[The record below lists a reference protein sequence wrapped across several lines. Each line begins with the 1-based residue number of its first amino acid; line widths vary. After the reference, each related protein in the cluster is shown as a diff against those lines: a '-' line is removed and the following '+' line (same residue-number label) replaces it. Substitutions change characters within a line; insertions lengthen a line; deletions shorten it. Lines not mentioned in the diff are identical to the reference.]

1 MPRTSNIAATVQ
13 TPATGAIGMSDMN
26 AATRIYSDLNRYNVA
41 GGFTS
46 SDETTKVG
54 GTWNNKASLSEMWSW
69 YARRM
74 FPIPQGTNI
83 DSFHKSQ
90 LTNQGTLG
98 TVGTSHQTFDGDK
111 KPVKFSDF
119 RDHTCLQYY
128 ERVKPR
134 AEVSGYADVK
144 NGAYSQ
150 RFLGHG
156 TGDTVKVTCDGIT
169 KTATAGS
176 VVSFLLGATKR
187 VHAAT
192 TSWHFRQVNDHA
204 FNKSHHPVQLD
215 WTASSGVTIKTTN
228 KAVMI
233 GLASSDWFGTVYY
246 QSWCI
251 PYGGVTAGWGKW
263 LQFNGTFPLMSF
275 TKYTGVGFGD
285 MGQGSWS
292 YAPGTTDG
300 SGNSRDP
307 LPGTYT
313 YVDMVDFGVGQ
324 PNTWAVKVGGDNNSK
339 VTLPTLGLSFTG
351 AGFSTD
357 MPPSQN
363 FTLPAGANR
372 YQKIEVEVTNGT
384 STGTYQGRNPCAV
397 AAAIWNTSK
406 PEQVVAIGK
415 SNTNYAFGDER
426 HKLTWTSR
434 QSGNW
439 YNGIMVCTDMGS
451 RVSSGHV
458 WGDPMMST
466 PTWGEQLN
474 WINWG
479 TTGVPAQYL
488 HWITKVGYDFYT
500 GEVHVGEAP
509 AVNHFKFF

>member
-1 MPRTSNIAATVQ
+1 MPRTSNVKATVQ

-26 AATRIYSDLNRYNVA
+26 AATRVYADHKRNYVH

-46 SDETTKVG
+46 SDETAKVG
-54 GTWNNKASLSEMWSW
+54 GSWNNKASLSEMWSW

-83 DSFHKSQ
+83 DNYHKSQ
-90 LTNQGTLG
+90 ITNQGTLG
-98 TVGTSHQTFDGDK
+98 SVGALHQTFDGGK
-111 KPVKFSDF
+111 NPVKFSDF

-134 AEVSGYADVK
+134 AAVGGYADAK

-156 TGDTVKVTCDGIT
+156 TGDIVKVTCDSIA
-169 KTATAGS
+169 KTTSAGG
-176 VVSFLLGATKR
+176 VVSFSLGATKR
-187 VHAAT
+187 VHSR
-192 TSWHFRQVNDHA
+192 TSSWSFRQANDHA
-204 FNKSHHPVQLD
+204 FNKSHHPVKLE
-215 WTASSGVTIKTTN
+215 WTASSGVTIRTTN

-233 GLASSDWFGTVYY
+233 GIASSDWYGAIYY
-246 QSWCI
+246 QTWNI
-251 PYGGVTAGWGKW
+251 PYGGVLAGWGKW
-263 LQFNGTFPLMSF
+263 LQFNGSFPQLSF

-292 YAPGTTDG
+292 YAMNATDNA
-300 SGNSRDP
+300 GNSRNP
-307 LPGTYT
+307 LPGTYI
-313 YVDMVDFGVGQ
+313 YVDHVDFGVGQ
-324 PNTWAVKVGGDNNSK
+324 PNTWAIKVGGDDASK
-339 VTLPTLGLSFTG
+339 VSLPTLGLSFTG
-351 AGFSTD
+351 ASYSSD
-357 MPPSQN
+357 MPPSHT

-372 YQKIEVEVTNGT
+372 YQKIEVEVKNG
-384 STGTYQGRNPCAV
+384 SVPHQFQGRNPCAV

-415 SNTNYAFGDER
+415 SNTDYAFGPDKA
-426 HKLTWTSR
+426 KLTWTSR
-434 QSGNW
+434 QSGN
-439 YNGIMVCTDMGS
+439 YNNGIMVCTDKGN

-474 WINWG
+474 WTNWG
-479 TTGVPAQYL
+479 TGEAPKYA
-488 HWITKVGYDFYT
+488 HWIQKVGYDLYT
-500 GEVHVGEAP
+500 GKTHVGVAP
-509 AVNHFKFF
+509 SANYFKLF